1 MISKYINFKNNV
13 NYDEIKLPAQAIRDG
28 KLVLFPT
35 ETVYGIGANALDTEA
50 VKKIYIAK
58 GRASDNPLIAHISD
72 IKMLDDLVLEVGD
85 VEKKLI
91 EKFWPGP
98 LTVVF
103 RKKTIVPDIITGG
116 LDTVAIRM
124 PSNEIARKLIEFS
137 GVPIAAPSAN
147 ISGKPSG
154 TLIEDIIEEL
164 DGKVEYVIDNGKV
177 DIGVES
183 TVIRVIDGVVHI
195 LRPGKITPEDIEKMG
210 IPVYIEKQILGEY
223 KEGEKVMSP
232 GIKYKH
238 YAPNTKCI
246 LVYSENNEK
255 MVEKINELSSG
266 KNVTVLCKTSNLEKY
281 NVQNKLDLGDT
292 LEEISS
298 NIFTLL
304 RKADRLNSE
313 LILIEGVEKT
323 GLGLAIMNRL
333 IRASAHEYIE
343 IAPTT

>member
-1 MISKYINFKNNV
+1 MKSKYINFIQDKN
-13 NYDEIKLPAQAIRDG
+13 YEKLKAPAEAIKQG

-35 ETVYGIGANALDTEA
+35 ETVYGIGADALNEEA

-58 GRASDNPLIAHISD
+58 GRASDNPLIVHIA
-72 IKMLDDLVLEVGD
+72 KMEMLDRLVENVGNI
-85 VEKKLI
+85 EKILI
-91 EKFWPGP
+91 KKFWPGP
-98 LTVVF
+98 LTIVF
-103 RKKTIVPDIITGG
+103 KKKKIIPNIITGG

-124 PSNEIARKLIEFS
+124 PSNLVARKLIEYS
-137 GVPIAAPSAN
+137 NCPIAAPSAN

-154 TLIEDIIEEL
+154 TIVEDIIDEL
-164 DGKVEYVIDNGKV
+164 DGKVEYVIDGGKV

-183 TVIRVIDGVVHI
+183 TVIRVVNGIVHI
-195 LRPGKITPEDIEKMG
+195 LRPGKIAPEDIEKLN
-210 IPVYIEKQILGEY
+210 IPVHIEKQILGSY

-246 LVYSENNEK
+246 LVYSKENDK
-255 MVEKINELSSG
+255 MVEKINSLAQNKKTVILCTS
-266 KNVTVLCKTSNLEKY
+266 KNIEKY
-281 NVQNKLDLGDT
+281 NSEIKLDMGQT
-292 LEEISS
+292 LEEISQ

-304 RKADRLNSE
+304 RKADKYKAD

-333 IRASAHEYIE
+333 IRASAHEFIE
-343 IAPTT
+343 I